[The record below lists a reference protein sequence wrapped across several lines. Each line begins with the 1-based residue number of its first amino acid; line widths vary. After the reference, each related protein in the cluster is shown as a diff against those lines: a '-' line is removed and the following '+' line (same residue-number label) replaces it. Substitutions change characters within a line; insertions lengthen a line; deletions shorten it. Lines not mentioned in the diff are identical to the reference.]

1 MIILPQIKNFITLML
16 LLLFIFAALGMN
28 QFGGMVEGEFLTD
41 KNNFRSLSN
50 SIIYLFRSSTGE
62 DWNKIMHELSQT
74 TNGKGNCIEDQD
86 WFVYKSNE
94 FTAKGCGS
102 NFSFIY
108 FFAFTIIV
116 TWLIINLSVAAV
128 IEGLESSTTINVGV
142 FKSDDV
148 NVLLEAW

>member
-1 MIILPQIKNFITLML
+1 
-16 LLLFIFAALGMN
+16 
-28 QFGGMVEGEFLTD
+28 MVAGEYLTD

-62 DWNKIMHELSQT
+62 DWNKIMHELST
-74 TNGKGNCIEDQD
+74 SSDNKGNCIDDQD
-86 WFVYKSNE
+86 WHVYKSNE
-94 FTAKGCGS
+94 FVAKGCGS
-102 NFSFIY
+102 SFSFIY

-148 NVLLEAW
+148 NILLEAWQEYDPEATGWIKIIDFI